1 MSEIVGIRFQKAGR
15 VYYFDPV
22 DIDLEVSDYI
32 IVTTARG
39 LKLGKVVIA
48 PKQVLASELTGPLKP
63 VMRKAKSEDIKRAQE
78 YADKEAGA
86 LTESSKFV
94 AKLHLPMKLL
104 SAEYNFDGSRLTM
117 FFKAAKRVD
126 FRELVQQLTNHFK
139 IRVELRQ
146 VGPRDEAKLI
156 EGFGRCGRPLCC
168 ANFLSEFVPVSI
180 KMAKAQDVPLSPMK
194 TSGCCGRLLCCLA
207 YEYEQYHTLKKKLP
221 QNGQQMFTP
230 TGVANMASSDPPKE
244 KETVLDDTESQ
255 TTVELP
261 LNEITIDDE
270 HPHQQG
276 GED

>member
-104 SAEYNFDGSRLTM
+104 SAEYTLDGSRLTI

-180 KMAKAQDVPLSPMK
+180 KMAKEQDVPLSPMK

-230 TGVANMASSDPPKE
+230 TGVANMANSDPPKE